1 MAINEKFHVNSVE
14 VEGIITRVWDREGD
28 VFARLAIYDENAE
41 ILEPPKKK
49 GDLPR
54 RQAHYVTLQFADGK
68 TDDGVPVSLSAK
80 DHIRATGYLRDASY
94 SESLTTF
101 LRKVKQ
107 FERIQDRDDERRV
120 GRVAT
125 YVVVKTLIRFSS

>member
-1 MAINEKFHVNSVE
+1 MATNEKFHVNAVD
-14 VEGIITRVWDREGD
+14 VEGIITKVWDREGD

-41 ILEPPKKK
+41 VLEPPKKK
-49 GDLPR
+49 GDLPK
-54 RQAHYVTLQFADGK
+54 RQAHYVTVQFVAGK
-68 TDDGVPVSLSAK
+68 TGDGVAVSLSEK
-80 DHIRATGYLRDASY
+80 DHVRVTGYLRDASY

-101 LRKVKQ
+101 LRKAKQ